1 MHVTYDMNII
11 MKVTTFFFFSI
22 FSFTQVIEVP
32 FFFFFFFFQDESA
45 LIWYSGNEEKQLK
58 ISQVSRIIPGQRT
71 VSFYSHS
78 FFLRKWCGVASQATV
93 ELILS
98 DLRKKF
104 T

>member
-1 MHVTYDMNII
+1 MHVTSDMNII

-32 FFFFFFFFQDESA
+32 FFFFFFFQDESA

>member
-32 FFFFFFFFQDESA
+32 FFFFFQDESA